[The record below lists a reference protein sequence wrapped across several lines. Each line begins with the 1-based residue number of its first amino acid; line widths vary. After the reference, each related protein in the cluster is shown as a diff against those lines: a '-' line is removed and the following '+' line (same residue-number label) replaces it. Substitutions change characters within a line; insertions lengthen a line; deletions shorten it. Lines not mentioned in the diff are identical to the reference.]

1 MNVATLLH
9 LAFPLSIALIVFALG
24 LRCRPSEVIYLLRE
38 RSLLLRSI
46 AAMNVLQPIVAA
58 LLVSLTHVHAAVK
71 IALVAL
77 AVSPV
82 PPILPGKELK
92 LVTRDSYV
100 YGLLVATSVL
110 AIILVPVT
118 IALLGALSGRELRVA
133 PVTVAR
139 IVGGSILVPLGFGVL
154 IGHLLPT
161 FAAKANPIVSRIGT
175 LVLMLAAVVALCA
188 LWRPISW
195 LIGDG
200 TLLLC
205 IVFATIGLVVGH
217 TLAGPASDDRTVL
230 ALSTA
235 ARHPGV
241 AVAIGAAAFP
251 GQKMV
256 PAAVVLYLLA
266 SAIVSVPYTA
276 WRRRLHAGVAPG
288 TPA

>member
-217 TLAGPASDDRTVL
+217 TLAGPAGDDRTVL

-266 SAIVSVPYTA
+266 SAIVSAPYTA